1 MKMEPQVFVCTGYFH
16 LYPDNGDR
24 QAAQGPP
31 QFPNFSLV
39 LDCSQL
45 QMVCPVPL
53 HKAPGLPLLSIPN
66 KPPNISHQKTHAYGI
81 STVQREQYRRANSYL
96 WCTSA
101 ADHCL
106 RCEVPGSNKLGV
118 SEVVC
123 DLVTRGRIKCI

>member
-1 MKMEPQVFVCTGYFH
+1 MYVLAISTLTLTMGK
-16 LYPDNGDR
+16 DR
-24 QAAQGPP
+24 QHKDLLNSQT
-31 QFPNFSLV
+31 LV

-45 QMVCPVPL
+45 QMVCPVPF